1 MKQFVNFRL
10 DSKSLST
17 LILLEK
23 ELHTSK
29 TDIIK
34 QALLYFAK
42 KKLPERR
49 SLLSFA
55 GVLNEKDADDI
66 LDTNNSNNSNKRNK
80 AIIADL

>member
-1 MKQFVNFRL
+1 MVNFRL

-17 LILLEK
+17 LALLEK

-42 KKLPERR
+42 KKLPERK
-49 SLLSFA
+49 SLLEFA
-55 GVLNEKDADDI
+55 GVLTEKDADDMLEAI
-66 LDTNNSNNSNKRNK
+66 HSNKQNK
-80 AIIADL
+80 DILINL